1 MNNFAR
7 SRHAFWGDIRFLIGL
22 ALVALSIGGVWA
34 VLSSSGTT
42 TPVLQAGRTVV
53 AGEPLV
59 SGDFR
64 TVEVNLGTLSGEYLA
79 PEDLRPGLTAARTL
93 ADGELVP
100 RSAAE
105 PADARRSTIV
115 VIESSTGIPS
125 DVTTGSVVEL
135 WHAPAAMD
143 GAPAQPPRILV
154 AEAIVATVTTTE
166 GMLAGDGTAVEVVI
180 DRVDVAEV
188 LAAITGGS
196 VLSVVPIGA
205 GS

>member
-7 SRHAFWGDIRFLIGL
+7 SRRAFWGDIRFLIGL

-53 AGEPLV
+53 TGEPLV

-64 TVEVNLGTLSGEYLA
+64 TVEVNLGAVAGEYLE
-79 PEDLRPGLTAARTL
+79 PGDLRPGLIASRTV
-93 ADGELVP
+93 AEGELVP

-105 PADARRSTIV
+105 PADARRSTTL

-125 DVTTGSVVEL
+125 DVATGSVVEL
-135 WHAPAAMD
+135 WHAPAVVD
-143 GAPAQPPRILV
+143 GAPAEPPRILV
-154 AEAIVATVTTTE
+154 VDAIVATVTRSE
-166 GMLAGDGTAVEVVI
+166 GMLAGDATAVEVVI
-180 DRVDVAEV
+180 DRADVAEV